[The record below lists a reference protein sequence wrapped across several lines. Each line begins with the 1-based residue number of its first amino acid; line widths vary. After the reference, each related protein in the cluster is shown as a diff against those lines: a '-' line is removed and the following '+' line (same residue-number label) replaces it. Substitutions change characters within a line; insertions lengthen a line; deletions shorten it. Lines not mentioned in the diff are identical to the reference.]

1 MDSTSNTARKK
12 KCNEI
17 LEKYLDMMGLSAFK
31 NSFPKELSG
40 GMRQRASI
48 ARALANDPRILL
60 MDEPFS
66 ALDEQTRKKLQHE
79 LLNIWAKT
87 QITILF
93 ITHSIEEALLLA
105 DKVVVMTARP
115 GKIYKIYDMNKYS
128 RPRNESSNEMIRL
141 KDEIKDIL
149 SQTDHPTRS
158 DEIAC

>member
-1 MDSTSNTARKK
+1 
-12 KCNEI
+12 
-17 LEKYLDMMGLSAFK
+17 MMGLSAFK